1 MRRPVAINQWAARPR
16 RTGKAAG
23 PRLSPSAGRIFGL
36 ESLAHPRRQTASLLA
51 YPSRRLRHA
60 FRHRLF
66 PSASTA
72 RASRHTYTHT
82 ARFRPAPAHQ
92 AQRRTLMPGPGPRA
106 GCSLPA
112 GPRPLQLTT
121 STAAQLTGCRQLAT
135 AADPTGWTTTP
146 AGGRCRHPHPRA
158 GRPLPRHRPPGQP
171 SRAGSPSRA
180 GTTTTGRGA
189 VVKSAAQP
197 ASAAAFGRASDNG
210 AGEWALLIRFYP
222 SQRAPSGLLLS
233 SSCSQ
238 FETSVTSLVTVAVR
252 RDVQHATTAT
262 I

>member
-1 MRRPVAINQWAARPR
+1 MLLARRASAATADHLHSSTAYRLRSAGQLQLIR
-16 RTGKAAG
+16 RAG
-23 PRLSPSAGRIFGL
+23 PRR
-36 ESLAHPRRQTASLLA
+36 
-51 YPSRRLRHA
+51 
-60 FRHRLF
+60 
-66 PSASTA
+66 
-72 RASRHTYTHT
+72 
-82 ARFRPAPAHQ
+82 
-92 AQRRTLMPGPGPRA
+92 
-106 GCSLPA
+106 LPA
-112 GPRPLQLTT
+112 DM
-121 STAAQLTGCRQLAT
+121 A
-135 AADPTGWTTTP
+135 
-146 AGGRCRHPHPRA
+146 GRCRHPHPRA